1 MKKKVQ
7 CAVLGAALAACGHAF
22 AQDEAKGFYAGV
34 SAGQSKFKGACD
46 SDSGIAISN
55 CKDTDTAWKIF
66 GGYQF
71 TPNLAVEI
79 GYNDFGRISGDATL
93 SLAGFTFTG
102 NSKIEA
108 TAFELTGVGTLP
120 LGHDFSLY
128 GKLGVY
134 YAETKASA
142 SVTMTTPPFLG
153 NSASQSDNNTNL
165 TFGVGA
171 RYDFTRNIGVRAE
184 WQRFSKV
191 GSDQVGKGDID
202 VLAIGGL
209 YRF

>member
-1 MKKKVQ
+1 MKKTVL
-7 CAVLGAALAACGHAF
+7 CAVLGAALVPCGQAF
-22 AQDEAKGFYAGV
+22 AQDETKGFYAGI

-46 SDSGIAISN
+46 SDSGVAVSN

-71 TPNLAVEI
+71 TPNLAVEL
-79 GYNDFGRISGDATL
+79 GYNDFGRISGDATV
-93 SLAGFTFTG
+93 SLGGSTFAG
-102 NSKIEA
+102 NAKIEA
-108 TAFELTGVGTLP
+108 TAFELTGVGMLP
-120 LGHDFSLY
+120 LGHQFSVY

-142 SVTMTTPPFLG
+142 NVTMTTPPFASG
-153 NSASQSDNNTNL
+153 SSSQSDNNTNL
-165 TFGVGA
+165 TFGLGA
-171 RYDFTRNIGVRAE
+171 RYDFTKNIAVRAE

-191 GSDQVGKGDID
+191 GSDEVGKGDID
-202 VLAIGGL
+202 VLAIGAL